1 LPRHPQYSFSH
12 RTLIYLLLGISIIFF
27 LIATRQLLVPLFLSV
42 LLAYALYPASS
53 RLERYMPRILT
64 NFLLIIGCVILFFG
78 VLAAFGLL
86 VASFS
91 DDLPQIQEQLQ
102 MNINVWREFLTER
115 LGISDERID
124 SLVSNI
130 QGLSQ
135 YIGALFEATT
145 NTILILA
152 LIPVYA
158 FLLLH
163 YRNKFREFLSRVT
176 TPEQEEIVGNVVSK
190 AATVVPHYIKGLLI
204 VFFILII
211 INSAGFYI
219 IGVNYALLMGIVAA
233 FFNLIPYLGTIIGYL
248 IVFLFVLVS
257 QEASVALLVVVQF
270 FIVQFLENNI
280 LTPNITGSHVEINP
294 LVTIF
299 SLIAGGMLWG
309 LPGMF
314 IVIPYLALIKVIC
327 DNVPNLEPIGFLM
340 GIEGVEDHA
349 ITIDAIKRTFGL
361 KSRHRE

>member
-1 LPRHPQYSFSH
+1 MPSYPQYPFSL
-12 RTLIYLLLGISIIFF
+12 RALIYLLLGISIIFF
-27 LIATRQLLVPLFLSV
+27 LIATRQLLVPLFLAV

-53 RLERYMPRILT
+53 RLERFMPRILT
-64 NFLLIIGCVILFFG
+64 NLLLIIFCVILFLG
-78 VLAAFGLL
+78 VLIAFGLL
-86 VASFS
+86 LASFS
-91 DDLPQIQEQLQ
+91 DDLPQIQEQFQ
-102 MNINVWREFLTER
+102 ANIAVWRELLTER
-115 LGISDERID
+115 LGISDDRID
-124 SLVSNI
+124 SLVNNL
-130 QGLSQ
+130 QGLGQ
-135 YIGALFEATT
+135 YVGAFFEATA

-163 YRNKFREFLSRVT
+163 YRNKFREFLSKVT

-190 AATVVPHYIKGLLI
+190 AATVVPHYLKGLLI

-211 INSAGFYI
+211 INSTGFFI
-219 IGVNYALLMGIVAA
+219 IGVNYALLMGTVAA
-233 FFNLIPYLGTIIGYL
+233 FFNLIPYLGTIIGYF
-248 IVFLFVLVS
+248 IVFLFVHVA
-257 QEASVALLVVVQF
+257 QEPSIALLVVIQF

-314 IVIPYLALIKVIC
+314 IIIPYLALIKVIC
-327 DNVPNLEPIGFLM
+327 DNVPSLEPIGFLM
-340 GIEGVEDHA
+340 GIEGAEDHA
-349 ITIDAIKRTFGL
+349 ITLDAIKRKIGL
-361 KSRHRE
+361 K